1 FKYFG
6 FEQLFKAFTT
16 IIPMGIFGLLY
27 FVALMD
33 MEKLKNLFLKKNVE
47 KIFNVSL
54 VILIV
59 LYISI
64 MTNTKAHDLT
74 IATLFISFFYINTF
88 YIIPLLLAY
97 KQKLKFVFISVI
109 WFAVLY
115 ILISL
120 THLVF
125 YGDTFFEI
133 KIFSLSSYLL
143 ESFTHILIPIY
154 LLSFAYGYIRH
165 RIKNQDK
172 KLEAKESELQ
182 LLKSQVNPHFLFNT
196 LNTLYATALE
206 EQAPKTA
213 ESTAKLANLLRYMQE
228 DINKE
233 FIPLENEIKYVQ
245 DYIAIQKLR
254 CSVTPKIE
262 TKFEN
267 IEGKVISP
275 GLLIPF
281 VENAFK

>member
-1 FKYFG
+1 MTLKTFFTPRYKIFVHVIVFTLSWISIQTTRNVCGIVNREGLLCTLLLETILFVIAIYFLALILFPLIFKNWKKYIMIAIIFLIIYSFVIGWIFVLKGKEINSVDKIFFIVPLKYFG

-143 ESFTHILIPIY
+143 ESFTHILISIY
-154 LLSFAYGYIRH
+154 ILSFAYGYIRH
-165 RIKNQDK
+165 RIKNQ
-172 KLEAKESELQ
+172 
-182 LLKSQVNPHFLFNT
+182 N
-196 LNTLYATALE
+196 
-206 EQAPKTA
+206 
-213 ESTAKLANLLRYMQE
+213 
-228 DINKE
+228 
-233 FIPLENEIKYVQ
+233 
-245 DYIAIQKLR
+245 
-254 CSVTPKIE
+254 
-262 TKFEN
+262 
-267 IEGKVISP
+267 
-275 GLLIPF
+275 
-281 VENAFK
+281 